1 MRILFLFLVLS
12 LSSFSQNTNSTEG
25 IVLKE
30 IMKGHDFVG
39 YLPEAANWSRDGKK
53 ILFDWNPEG
62 NPGNSS
68 YFFDVT
74 KSVSNY
80 KKVEDEWHETFDPKQ
95 AQYIERYYEL
105 EGALVAI
112 CDGMTFPKVVYQ
124 TNSEI
129 SRVQRLK
136 NPNLVAFR
144 QNGNLFLYDKSK
156 SSVIQLTDFTD
167 ENPQNEK
174 KDTSIME
181 KEEFNHF
188 DYLKKQEMKNEW
200 YSENEFTFLDQPKS
214 IFKHGNYVE
223 NLQIDPSSNFIS
235 FMLSDYPENKETEV
249 MEFINSDGHAHTF
262 PARNK
267 VSNEDPSHKLGLYNR
282 ELDTVFYI
290 DFSALTAIRK
300 KPAYLNDT
308 AKYDKDRNI
317 IMHPLVFNDAKNTAL
332 CDIRSYDNKD
342 LWIVLID
349 LTSGKYTEIDH
360 QYDEAW
366 IGGPGIGS
374 WNEESGTLGWLKDNE
389 TVYFQSEVSG
399 YSHLYTYSTTTKKR
413 TQLTSGNWE
422 VHNVQLSA
430 NGKLFYITVNK
441 THPGNR
447 DFYHLQISDGKLI
460 PILTKDGF
468 HDVVVSPDEKQ
479 LVVRYSAS
487 DLPWELYLTENKPNA
502 KWTRLTYSTS
512 DEFKGINWIKPEVI
526 TITASDGIPV
536 YARLYKPEASQ
547 SNGAAVL
554 FVHGAGY
561 LQNAHNYWSHYF
573 REYMFHNMLVAEGY
587 TVLDVDYRASEG
599 YGRAYRTA
607 IYRHMGGRD
616 LEDFVDAK
624 NYLVNQ
630 LNIDSNR
637 VGIYGGSYGGFIT
650 LMGLLTKPG
659 TFTCGA
665 ALRSVTDWFHYNHEY
680 TSNILNYPNT
690 DPDAYRK
697 SSPIYYANNLQ
708 DRLLMLH
715 GMVDDNVQFQDVVRL
730 SQKFIELGK
739 ENWELAVFPVEAHSF
754 TESSSW
760 YDEYRRIYEM
770 FTEELIFAR

>member
-12 LSSFSQNTNSTEG
+12 LSSFAQNTNSAQE

-39 YLPEAANWSRDGKK
+39 YLPESANWSQDGKK

-62 NPGNSS
+62 NLGNSR
-68 YFFDVT
+68 YFFDLT
-74 KSVSNY
+74 KSLSNY
-80 KKVEDEWHETFDPKQ
+80 TKIEDQWLEYFDPKQ
-95 AQYIERYYEL
+95 TQFSERYFEL

-112 CDGMTFPKVVYQ
+112 CDGMTSPKVIYQ
-124 TNSEI
+124 TNTEI

-144 QNGNLFLYDKSK
+144 QSGNLFLYDKGLA
-156 SSVIQLTDFTD
+156 SVVQLTDFTD
-167 ENPQNEK
+167 ENLENNNI
-174 KDTSIME
+174 DSTFME
-181 KEEFNHF
+181 QEELHHF
-188 DYLKKQEMKNEW
+188 DYLKKQEKKKEW
-200 YSENEFTFLDQPKS
+200 YSKNDFTFLDQPKS
-214 IFKHGNYVE
+214 IFKNGNYVE
-223 NLQIDPSSNFIS
+223 NLQIDPSGNFIS

-249 MEFINSDGHAHTF
+249 MEFISSDGHAHTF

-267 VSNEDPSHKLGLYNR
+267 VCDEDPSHKLGLYNR

-290 DFSALTAIRK
+290 DFSILTDIRK

-308 AKYDKDRNI
+308 AKYEKDRNI
-317 IMHPLVFNDAKNTAL
+317 IMHPLIFNEAKNTAL
-332 CDIRSYDNKD
+332 CDVRSYDNKD
-342 LWIVLID
+342 LWIILID
-349 LTSGKYTEIDH
+349 LNTGKFNEIDH
-360 QYDEAW
+360 QHDEAW

-374 WNEESGTLGWLKDNE
+374 WNEETGTLGWLKDNE
-389 TVYFQSEVSG
+389 TVYFQSEESG
-399 YSHLYTYSTTTKKR
+399 YSHLYTYSTTTHQRK
-413 TQLTSGNWE
+413 QLTSGNWE
-422 VHNVQLSA
+422 VHNVQLSS
-430 NGKLFYITVNK
+430 NGKLFYITANK

-487 DLPWELYLTENKPNA
+487 NLPWELYLTENKSNGT
-502 KWTRLTYSTS
+502 WTRLTYSTS
-512 DEFKGINWIKPEVI
+512 KDFNAISWIKPEVI
-526 TITASDGIPV
+526 TIPASDGVPV

-573 REYMFHNMLVAEGY
+573 REFMFHNMLVAEGY

-599 YGRAYRTA
+599 YGSDYRTA
-607 IYRHMGGRD
+607 IYRHIGGRD

-624 NYLVNQ
+624 NYLVTQ
-630 LNIDSNR
+630 LEIDSNR

-659 TFTCGA
+659 TFKCGA
-665 ALRSVTDWFHYNHEY
+665 ALRSVTDWMHYNHEY
-680 TSNILNYPNT
+680 TSNILNYPGT
-690 DPDAYRK
+690 DPEAYRK

-730 SQKFIELGK
+730 SQRFIELGK

-770 FTEELIFAR
+770 FTEELIYAR